1 MHTQPPTKS
10 AMPSI
15 RKAISKNSSR
25 SALSSLT
32 PLPQPQGIF
41 IDFSTKNFHST
52 MNSTK
57 SSYEKFLKKD
67 SICEILSNK
76 SPTKLPTRLEG
87 LDNFELSHEELNLGH
102 PATRKD
108 VKNLTLWLGNMLQKA
123 LMSTLSPEN
132 LYETT
137 NTIYK
142 VCFQELIRQ
151 VKVQCKERGDL
162 IQQVWQ
168 TYQKLFEHALKVAQ
182 AKQDNI
188 EKNHNSAIAN
198 LEKLYEKKVSELIQV
213 NEDFVKKNENLEKQL
228 KFKEEAYAIKQYRET
243 KLLQALDLF
252 KQQYAM
258 LKEELLINK
267 EENRISRIKIDN
279 LQNFSSRGIKKY
291 KIKTSDFIAQ
301 SLKSDPIM
309 QYQGD
314 EGAQE
319 LIRNISKHGKNYLE
333 KFQDEIYSAI
343 DFEDK
348 GTSTESKEFI
358 DECTMTD
365 VSELC
370 GDSIGTKMR
379 KKRRSKIVLTNTL
392 GMTVNAEAK
401 KKLTPEEEAELK
413 RKHIYIKELLQE
425 IKEVIAIQNFNI
437 EIEGQDLPHMG
448 ILNALSRGLKKALTI
463 ISSSQIEGLPDS
475 ADGEDKKKRL
485 LTNIIPAEE
494 AKNILSNYEIESTM
508 MIRKIGMIPAFR
520 LKQAMFKKMLLKL
533 ITNFYDERSKDLSSK
548 ADFGL
553 SVFASLMKK
562 YIMKK
567 AATNRFK
574 HLLSSCMKYKHISRV
589 RLFGRFIGLYGFFDS
604 NDLNLYLTSLPNLKA
619 SLQGK
624 LFTNFDNAERHFTLY
639 SRCVESIK
647 LMSKSLPE
655 DEIFELSNKLEH
667 IKIFDKATR
676 TTYVDIDEFLELVI
690 EKYHTHKNEN
700 YSFLKYIYE
709 AGDLNEDGYLQ
720 IQEFELLV
728 KHLSTIS
735 QAEGRSLF
743 QSYSETFLSEDD
755 YEVKAISL
763 ENLFELNLQHKIF
776 SSEKVFQLTKVTTVE
791 EAETMLKNSHED
803 LEFKLNEIQ
812 WRLSESKE
820 MGQYQE
826 EFSMLLETLRLKVY
840 SCDNPK
846 SVWLCL
852 RLLEEESIRLLIQ
865 DRLHEL
871 MPKFSLDF
879 FK

>member
-1 MHTQPPTKS
+1 MHIQPPTKS
-10 AMPSI
+10 AIPSI
-15 RKAISKNSSR
+15 RKALSKKSSR
-25 SALSSLT
+25 SVLSSLT
-32 PLPQPQGIF
+32 PLPQGIF
-41 IDFSTKNFHST
+41 SDFSTKNLYST

-57 SSYEKFLKKD
+57 SSYEKLLKKD
-67 SICEILSNK
+67 TICEILSNK

-87 LDNFELSHEELNLGH
+87 LDNFESIHEELDLGH

-108 VKNLTLWLGNMLQKA
+108 VKNLTSWLGNMLQKA
-123 LMSTLSPEN
+123 LISTLPPEN

-151 VKVQCKERGDL
+151 VKVQCKERGEL

-168 TYQKLFEHALKVAQ
+168 TYQQLFEHALKVAQ
-182 AKQDNI
+182 AKQENI
-188 EKNHNSAIAN
+188 EKNHNSAIVN
-198 LEKLYEKKVSELIQV
+198 LERIYEKKISDLKQINEELV
-213 NEDFVKKNENLEKQL
+213 RKNERFEKQL

-252 KQQYAM
+252 KQQYAI

-279 LQNFSSRGIKKY
+279 LQNFSSRGVKKY

-301 SLKSDPIM
+301 SIKSDPIM

-314 EGAQE
+314 EGTQE
-319 LIRNISKHGKNYLE
+319 LIRNISKHE

-348 GTSTESKEFI
+348 ETSTETKEFI
-358 DECTMTD
+358 EEGIMTD

-379 KKRRSKIVLTNTL
+379 KKRRSKNALTNTL
-392 GMTVNAEAK
+392 GMSANVETK
-401 KKLTPEEEAELK
+401 KSMTTEEEAELK

-425 IKEVIAIQNFNI
+425 IKENFNI
-437 EIEGQDLPHMG
+437 EIEDQDLPHMG

-463 ISSSQIEGLPDS
+463 ISSSQMESLHES

-485 LTNIIPAEE
+485 LTNIIPVEE
-494 AKNILSNYEIESTM
+494 TKSMLSNYEIESKM

-520 LKQAMFKKMLLKL
+520 LKHAMFKKMLLKL
-533 ITNFYDERSKDLSSK
+533 ITNFYDERSKDINCKS
-548 ADFGL
+548 DFGL

-562 YIMKK
+562 YMMKK
-567 AATNRFK
+567 AVTNRFK

-589 RLFGRFIGLYGFFDS
+589 RLFGRFIGLYGIFDI
-604 NDLNLYLTSLPNLKA
+604 NDLNLYLISIPNLKA

-624 LFTNFDNAERHFTLY
+624 IFTNADNAERHFTLY

-655 DEIFELSNKLEH
+655 VEIAELSNKLDR
-667 IKIFDKATR
+667 IKIFDKPTK
-676 TTYVDIDEFLELVI
+676 TVYVDIDEFLELVI
-690 EKYHTHKNEN
+690 EKYHMHKNEN
-700 YSFLKYIYE
+700 YSFLKFIYE

-735 QAEGRSLF
+735 LAEGRRLF
-743 QSYSETFLSEDD
+743 QTFSETFLSEDD

-791 EAETMLKNSHED
+791 EAETKLKNSHED
-803 LEFKLNEIQ
+803 LEYKLNEIQ

-826 EFSMLLETLRLKVY
+826 EFTMLLETLRLKVY

-852 RLLEEESIRLLIQ
+852 RLLEEESKRLLIQ
-865 DRLHEL
+865 DRLYEL
-871 MPKFSLDF
+871 MPKFAVDF